1 MFCFDLAGGFSFDDE
16 LNDDPPLLYD
26 LFLSLSLLH
35 IPIFFI
41 KLKTYKI
48 IYNYILYIIYIINE

>member
-1 MFCFDLAGGFSFDDE
+1 MFSFDLAGGFSFDGE
-16 LNDDPPLLYD
+16 LNDPPLLYD

-41 KLKTYKI
+41 ELNNYTI
-48 IYNYILYIIYIINE
+48 I